1 LVFLPTVKLLN
12 EHAHD
17 VKRFS
22 FGVEETFLGELSDI
36 SGGVFLFILICL
48 VFSLSY
54 LYKNICCRKNQK
66 RELEDTSGSVNS
78 TKDYECKIL
87 NEADHDSIEFI
98 EQDDTHSN
106 YICYYAFSGRLA
118 VYDLATNSLI
128 AQVNRVTVQ
137 RGIKKND
144 LKARAMQ
151 HHGLIYRQGQVSF
164 QRSSPEREKNIR
176 KNSSIQSEENDCSRV
191 WDLKMSK
198 KFVFTARSDG
208 KLEKWSVG
216 KRLEMVKCVYVA
228 PSGITHL
235 LLLDDDVICFSIDM
249 QIIRLDS
256 NLERTFSVK
265 SGHSQA
271 LKVVRLVD
279 KSLIV
284 TGSMDG
290 TVRVISTSDGRTNH
304 LLRGHLYPISTLNL
318 GEDGPDSKSCI
329 MSCDESGEIR
339 VWTLSSGR
347 CQFVLRPR
355 PRGPELET
363 VRLVQSEAIAN
374 IWPTQNFLI
383 ALTMNGKL
391 HVWTHR
397 SGHFRHTLD
406 LGRSSNGAGA
416 IFHQHFLSVIVDQSI
431 ITIDIRQSRDKVKIE
446 QKSLNSMKLSNSNSS
461 RTPSS
466 FILYNDEMKRAGFH
480 TQLSAVVPHGSY
492 LKRVNIPTKTH

>member
-1 LVFLPTVKLLN
+1 
-12 EHAHD
+12 
-17 VKRFS
+17 
-22 FGVEETFLGELSDI
+22 
-36 SGGVFLFILICL
+36 
-48 VFSLSY
+48 
-54 LYKNICCRKNQK
+54 
-66 RELEDTSGSVNS
+66 
-78 TKDYECKIL
+78 
-87 NEADHDSIEFI
+87 
-98 EQDDTHSN
+98 
-106 YICYYAFSGRLA
+106 
-118 VYDLATNSLI
+118 
-128 AQVNRVTVQ
+128 
-137 RGIKKND
+137 
-144 LKARAMQ
+144 
-151 HHGLIYRQGQVSF
+151 
-164 QRSSPEREKNIR
+164 
-176 KNSSIQSEENDCSRV
+176 
-191 WDLKMSK
+191 
-198 KFVFTARSDG
+198 
-208 KLEKWSVG
+208 
-216 KRLEMVKCVYVA
+216 
-228 PSGITHL
+228 
-235 LLLDDDVICFSIDM
+235 M

-256 NLERTFSVK
+256 NLEKIFCVK

-355 PRGPELET
+355 PKGPELET

-374 IWPTQNFLI
+374 IWPTQNYLI

-416 IFHQHFLSVIVDQSI
+416 IYHQHFLSVIVDQSI
-431 ITIDIRQSRDKVKIE
+431 ITIGLFETTKNNFQNLILDIRQSRDKVKIE
-446 QKSLNSMKLSNSNSS
+446 QKSLNTMKLSNSNSS
-461 RTPSS
+461 RTPNS

-480 TQLSAVVPHGSY
+480 TQESFL
-492 LKRVNIPTKTH
+492 

>member
-1 LVFLPTVKLLN
+1 
-12 EHAHD
+12 
-17 VKRFS
+17 
-22 FGVEETFLGELSDI
+22 
-36 SGGVFLFILICL
+36 
-48 VFSLSY
+48 
-54 LYKNICCRKNQK
+54 
-66 RELEDTSGSVNS
+66 
-78 TKDYECKIL
+78 
-87 NEADHDSIEFI
+87 
-98 EQDDTHSN
+98 
-106 YICYYAFSGRLA
+106 
-118 VYDLATNSLI
+118 
-128 AQVNRVTVQ
+128 
-137 RGIKKND
+137 
-144 LKARAMQ
+144 
-151 HHGLIYRQGQVSF
+151 
-164 QRSSPEREKNIR
+164 
-176 KNSSIQSEENDCSRV
+176 
-191 WDLKMSK
+191 
-198 KFVFTARSDG
+198 
-208 KLEKWSVG
+208 
-216 KRLEMVKCVYVA
+216 
-228 PSGITHL
+228 
-235 LLLDDDVICFSIDM
+235 M

-256 NLERTFSVK
+256 NLERMYSVK

-271 LKVVRLVD
+271 LKIVRLVD

-355 PRGPELET
+355 PLGPELET
-363 VRLVQSEAIAN
+363 VRLVQSEAVAN

-431 ITIDIRQSRDKVKIE
+431 ITIGMFRHQDLYLL
-446 QKSLNSMKLSNSNSS
+446 QKLQL
-461 RTPSS
+461 
-466 FILYNDEMKRAGFH
+466 ILIF
-480 TQLSAVVPHGSY
+480 
-492 LKRVNIPTKTH
+492 

>member
-1 LVFLPTVKLLN
+1 
-12 EHAHD
+12 
-17 VKRFS
+17 
-22 FGVEETFLGELSDI
+22 
-36 SGGVFLFILICL
+36 
-48 VFSLSY
+48 
-54 LYKNICCRKNQK
+54 
-66 RELEDTSGSVNS
+66 
-78 TKDYECKIL
+78 
-87 NEADHDSIEFI
+87 
-98 EQDDTHSN
+98 
-106 YICYYAFSGRLA
+106 

-151 HHGLIYRQGQVSF
+151 HHGLTYRQGQVSF
-164 QRSSPEREKNIR
+164 QRSSPECEKNIPT
-176 KNSSIQSEENDCSRV
+176 NSSIQSEGNDSSRI

-198 KFVFTARSDG
+198 KFIFTARSDG

-249 QIIRLDS
+249 QVIRLDS

-271 LKVVRLVD
+271 LKVVRLAD

-406 LGRSSNGAGA
+406 LGRTSNGAGA
-416 IFHQHFLSVIVDQSI
+416 IFHKHFLSVIVDQSI

-466 FILYNDEMKRAGFH
+466 FILFNDEMKRAGFH